1 MNIILYSTPTCPKC
15 KILEMKLWKKGYQL
29 TREMDE
35 EVLVE
40 KGLKSVPWL
49 QVDDGELM
57 DFGTANNY
65 INELPEVTE

>member
-1 MNIILYSTPTCPKC
+1 
-15 KILEMKLWKKGYQL
+15 
-29 TREMDE
+29 MDE
-35 EVLVE
+35 EVLIE

>member
-1 MNIILYSTPTCPKC
+1 MNIILYSIPTCPKC

-29 TREMDE
+29 TREMNE
-35 EVLVE
+35 EVLIE

-57 DFGTANNY
+57 DFATANNY